1 MESEDSYFM
10 NKRIYLYGCN
20 HRSEVV
26 FGRIKAS
33 GVRVTAF
40 VDKSKKGANII
51 NPQELELVDDKDN
64 VCIYICM
71 QNAMQHEIVADM
83 LFSMGFHYIVFL
95 PVSSKYN
102 MQAYKMVELWNRI
115 YEYGINSSIEIPRY
129 ETFIMD
135 DKSCK
140 NNIVY
145 APMELVFTNNA
156 NFPWYE
162 KWSDK
167 HISLYEVYN
176 QLYRYIYMGGDRP
189 YIYLQD
195 NFKLLCKEKQS
206 TLRDRVILYESLSA
220 RINNDSLYYQNMI
233 CPVEVSESGV
243 FNLKDGHHRA
253 NLAFHLGKDFLPV
266 KIHGGEV
273 NYKWLN
279 DFMQHRNYK
288 LFLLLSDIVLF
299 ASDFVSCRIF
309 SVDNISIIKKYMK
322 LLAGNEI
329 DILVTNDMQH
339 MNNADLQIIFKRSR
353 DDVIGNVYIYGK
365 SSDLSYMKPSYVFDN
380 CIYHVHIN
388 EGDINDFA

>member
-1 MESEDSYFM
+1 
-10 NKRIYLYGCN
+10 
-20 HRSEVV
+20 
-26 FGRIKAS
+26 
-33 GVRVTAF
+33 
-40 VDKSKKGANII
+40 
-51 NPQELELVDDKDN
+51 
-64 VCIYICM
+64 
-71 QNAMQHEIVADM
+71 
-83 LFSMGFHYIVFL
+83 
-95 PVSSKYN
+95 
-102 MQAYKMVELWNRI
+102 
-115 YEYGINSSIEIPRY
+115 
-129 ETFIMD
+129 
-135 DKSCK
+135 
-140 NNIVY
+140 
-145 APMELVFTNNA
+145 
-156 NFPWYE
+156 
-162 KWSDK
+162 
-167 HISLYEVYN
+167 
-176 QLYRYIYMGGDRP
+176 MGGDRP

-288 LFLLLSDIVLF
+288 LFLLLSVIVLF

-388 EGDINDFA
+388 EGDINDFT